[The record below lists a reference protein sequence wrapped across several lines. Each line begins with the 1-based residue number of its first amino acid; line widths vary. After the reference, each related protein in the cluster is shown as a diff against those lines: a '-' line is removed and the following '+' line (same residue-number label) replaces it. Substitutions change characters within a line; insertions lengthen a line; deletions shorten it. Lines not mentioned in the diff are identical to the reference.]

1 MPVLLAHGV
10 ERPHLRTPWV
20 LLAAV
25 SGAVLDLGVA
35 VLFWAAEGVDPLRIP
50 QSIAAWFVGRAAYDG
65 DTSTALF
72 GVLAYTALV
81 WLLAHLY
88 LAAFKRHAALR
99 RQPLRAGALFGA
111 SMYVAVFHVAVPLL
125 AVEGGAPSRPD
136 GVLVCLLAC
145 AGLIGVPIAWACG
158 RVLRR

>member
-1 MPVLLAHGV
+1 MPVLLAHGL
-10 ERPHLRTPWV
+10 ERPHLRTPWL

-25 SGAVLDLGVA
+25 TGAVLDLGVA
-35 VLFWAAEGVDPLRIP
+35 VLFWAAEGVQPLRIL
-50 QSIAAWFVGRAAYDG
+50 QSIAAWFLGRAAYEG
-65 DTSTALF
+65 DASTALL
-72 GVLAYTALV
+72 GGLAYMALV

-88 LAAFKRHAALR
+88 LAAFRRHAGLR
-99 RQPLRAGALFGA
+99 RYPLRAGALFGA

-125 AVEGGAPSRPD
+125 AVEGGSPSRPD
-136 GVLVCLLAC
+136 WVLVCLLAY

>member
-25 SGAVLDLGVA
+25 TGAVLDLGVA

-88 LAAFKRHAALR
+88 LAAFNRVRETYSTNGLMADDGAATALR
-99 RQPLRAGALFGA
+99 VLTRVQPELADVKVDLARTYTNDFVRKARQKHN
-111 SMYVAVFHVAVPLL
+111 V
-125 AVEGGAPSRPD
+125 
-136 GVLVCLLAC
+136 
-145 AGLIGVPIAWACG
+145 
-158 RVLRR
+158 

>member
-25 SGAVLDLGVA
+25 TGAVLDLGVA

-72 GVLAYTALV
+72 GVLAYTAL
-81 WLLAHLY
+81 ADRDAFSQLY
-88 LAAFKRHAALR
+88 AATR
-99 RQPLRAGALFGA
+99 
-111 SMYVAVFHVAVPLL
+111 
-125 AVEGGAPSRPD
+125 SR
-136 GVLVCLLAC
+136 
-145 AGLIGVPIAWACG
+145 AWAIMWG
-158 RVLRR
+158 EASPAKRMPMSSVTRAPMPVTATDRKINLTPYRFTTRAVSSAARSPTAA